1 MDSIFKDIRNTT
13 FDFSN
18 KITDN
23 KYTQCVNQV
32 LDVDDTKYFNSIYEL
47 ILSIK
52 DFNYDILDKGE
63 IDNYVKTQ
71 ILNLCNIVDTE
82 YPNYNLNKKLL
93 SKNTIC
99 NNLQIN
105 KDTLSLIL
113 FYNEYYKINLIIFNK
128 TSNLFYKTGLKDYE
142 KVYISYHDKKWYITS
157 SDTVE
162 DPGEYS
168 DINELS
174 NVFNID
180 VKHNFIYNTYLKAI
194 SNYKADD
201 LITISNE
208 CEIDLL
214 KTNGKKK
221 TKKELYDEINLLKI

>member
-13 FDFSN
+13 FDFSK

-23 KYTQCVNQV
+23 KYTQCVNQL

-52 DFNYDILDKGE
+52 DFNYEILNKEETQD
-63 IDNYVKTQ
+63 YVKTQ

>member
-1 MDSIFKDIRNTT
+1 MDNIFKDIRNTT
-13 FDFSN
+13 FDYAK
-18 KITDN
+18 KIEIC
-23 KYTQCVNQV
+23 KYTQCINQN
-32 LDVDDTKYFNSIYEL
+32 LDNDDTKCFKSIFEL

-63 IDNYVKTQ
+63 IDTYVKTQ

-82 YPNYNLNKKLL
+82 YDKYNINKKLL
-93 SKNTIC
+93 SKSCIC
-99 NNLQIN
+99 NNLQLN

-128 TSNLFYKTGLKDYE
+128 DSNKYYKTGLKDLE
-142 KVYISYHDKKWYITS
+142 KVYISYYDKKWIINDNVDDS
-157 SDTVE
+157 C
-162 DPGEYS
+162 EYS

-174 NVFNID
+174 TVFDID

-201 LITISNE
+201 LFTIANE
-208 CEIDLL
+208 CNMNLIKE
-214 KTNGKKK
+214 NGKKK
-221 TKKELYDEINLLKI
+221 NKKELYDEINLNKL

>member
-1 MDSIFKDIRNTT
+1 MDTIFKDIRNTT
-13 FDFSN
+13 FDFSK

-23 KYTQCVNQV
+23 KYSQCVNQL
-32 LDVDDTKYFNSIYEL
+32 LDVDDTKYFNSIFEL

-52 DFNYDILDKGE
+52 DFNYEILNKEETPD
-63 IDNYVKTQ
+63 YVKTQ
-71 ILNLCNIVDTE
+71 ILNLCNIVDSDYT
-82 YPNYNLNKKLL
+82 NYNLNKKLL

-99 NNLQIN
+99 NNLQLN

-128 TSNLFYKTGLKDYE
+128 SNSLFYKTGLKDYV
-142 KVYISYHDKKWYITS
+142 KVYISYHDKKWFITS
-157 SDTVE
+157 SEDVE
-162 DPGEYS
+162 DKAEYS

-194 SNYKADD
+194 SNYKAED
-201 LITISNE
+201 LITIANE

-214 KTNGKKK
+214 KPNSKKK
-221 TKKELYDEINLLKI
+221 NKKELYDEINLIKL